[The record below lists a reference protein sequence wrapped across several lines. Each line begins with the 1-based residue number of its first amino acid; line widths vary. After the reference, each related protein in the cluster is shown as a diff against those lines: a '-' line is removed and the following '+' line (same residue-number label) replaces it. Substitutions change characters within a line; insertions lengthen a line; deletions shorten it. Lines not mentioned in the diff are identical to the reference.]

1 MTASKNNHR
10 NGKAIIL
17 LIVFGTILFAFPAA
31 DSASVLQSGELL
43 LGDEVKAS
51 GQKLMTQSAGF
62 TRIHDDSAYE
72 LRTIVIG
79 VHGTKSQGYEWVES
93 LKKLAREYRHT
104 YFYRYDWDVC
114 PDSSAQRLSRDLVT
128 LTGQVPG
135 ANRIVL
141 FGHSFGGL
149 VVSFLSAQV
158 HINIPVQIHTVAS
171 PLKGYASL
179 NKRCELNKRRDGS
192 LKFPPWDD
200 NILHFQWRTH
210 HKLDNAFNRMKQ
222 DPQDV
227 DLYDSEVTLLP
238 ETMNGRR
245 LGHNWSITW
254 VIDEYLRI
262 QHKP

>member
-1 MTASKNNHR
+1 MTASKNKHR
-10 NGKAIIL
+10 NVKAIIL

-31 DSASVLQSGELL
+31 DSASVLQTGELL

-62 TRIHDDSAYE
+62 TRIHNDSAYE
-72 LRTIVIG
+72 LRTVVIG

-93 LKKLAREYRHT
+93 VKKLAREYRHT

-114 PDSSAQRLSRDLVT
+114 PDSSAKRLSEDLIK

-135 ANRIVL
+135 ANRIIL

-149 VVSFLSAQV
+149 VVSFLSGQV

-179 NKRCELNKRRDGS
+179 NKRCELNKRRDGT
-192 LKFPPWDD
+192 LKFPQWDD
-200 NILHFQWRTH
+200 NISHFQWRTH

-227 DLYDSEVTLLP
+227 NLYDSEVTLLP

-262 QHKP
+262 PHKP

>member
-1 MTASKNNHR
+1 MTASKNKHR

-31 DSASVLQSGELL
+31 DSASVLQTGELL

-72 LRTIVIG
+72 LRTVVIG

-93 LKKLAREYRHT
+93 VKKLAREYRHT

-135 ANRIVL
+135 ANRIIL

-149 VVSFLSAQV
+149 VVSFLSGQV

-192 LKFPPWDD
+192 LKFPPWDE
-200 NILHFQWRTH
+200 NISHFQWRTH

-227 DLYDSEVTLLP
+227 NLYDSEVTLLP

-262 QHKP
+262 PHKP

>member
-1 MTASKNNHR
+1 MTANKNNHR

-43 LGDEVKAS
+43 LGVEVKAS

-72 LRTIVIG
+72 LRTVVIG

-93 LKKLAREYRHT
+93 VKKLAREYRHT

-114 PDSSAQRLSRDLVT
+114 PDSSAKRLSEDMIELM
-128 LTGQVPG
+128 GQVPG

-149 VVSFLSAQV
+149 VVSYLSGQV

-192 LKFPPWDD
+192 LKYPPWDD

-262 QHKP
+262 PHKP